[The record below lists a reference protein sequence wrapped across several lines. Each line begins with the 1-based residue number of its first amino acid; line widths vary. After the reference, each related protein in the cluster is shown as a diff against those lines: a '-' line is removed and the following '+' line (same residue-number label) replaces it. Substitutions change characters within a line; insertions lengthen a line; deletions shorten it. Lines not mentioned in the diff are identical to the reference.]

1 MTITTIIL
9 AGLVIFIITAFLK
22 TVMIVP
28 QKSAFIVERL
38 GKYSATLE
46 AGFHILIPFI
56 DKCVLQA
63 HPERAGHRRSRRRPV
78 STKDNIPVE
87 VDGILYLQVM
97 DPRNASYGINNYQF
111 ASMQMA
117 QTTMRSVIGKLDL
130 DKTFEERD
138 TINGSIVEA
147 VDKASDPWGVKVMRY
162 EVKNIEPPQTI
173 RDAMEKQ
180 MRAEREKRALILES
194 EGERQ
199 SKINRS
205 EGDKQEFILRSEGE
219 KQRRINE
226 AEGRP
231 GKSCL
236 VAEATAAGI
245 GEIAQAIG
253 QPNGIASRKPA
264 RGRAVPSSVR
274 QPGQNQQH
282 HDRTVEPDR
291 YFHDGGFRP
300 YGYEGYGSR
309 LQRRLGNARS
319 LAVFDWMNR
328 GHRLYRMPSD
338 CFRIFWVCCN
348 EKRIR
353 CLLRYRSGS
362 AAESWRIAACGG
374 LFKLLWQGGL
384 GDLPEG

>member
-1 MTITTIIL
+1 MSITTIIL
-9 AGLVIFIITAFLK
+9 AGLIIFIITVFLR

-56 DKCVLQA
+56 DRVSYRHTLKEQA
-63 HPERAGHRRSRRRPV
+63 IDVPPQTCITR
-78 STKDNIPVE
+78 DNIPVE
-87 VDGILYLQVM
+87 VDGILYLQVV
-97 DPRNASYGINNYQF
+97 DPKSASYGINNYQF

-130 DKTFEERD
+130 DKTFEEREA
-138 TINGSIVEA
+138 INGSIVEA

-162 EVKNIEPPQTI
+162 EVKNIEPPATI
-173 RDAMEKQ
+173 REAMEKQ

-226 AEGRP
+226 AEGRAREIL
-231 GKSCL
+231 L

-245 GEIAQAIG
+245 GEISKAVG
-253 QPNGIASRKPA
+253 LPNGIQ
-264 RGRAVPSSVR
+264 AVNLRVAELYL
-274 QPGQNQQH
+274 QQ
-282 HDRTVEPDR
+282 
-291 YFHDGGFRP
+291 F
-300 YGYEGYGSR
+300 
-309 LQRRLGNARS
+309 GN
-319 LAVFDWMNR
+319 LAKTNNTMIVPTNLADVSTM
-328 GHRLYRMPSD
+328 
-338 CFRIFWVCCN
+338 V
-348 EKRIR
+348 
-353 CLLRYRSGS
+353 S
-362 AAESWRIAACGG
+362 AALTVMKGTEQGFASGG
-374 LFKLLWQGGL
+374 IK
-384 GDLPEG
+384 PSV